1 MLCSI
6 TEASELL
13 GYKSRAQLYRM
24 KEDHWL
30 DDYIQ
35 MIDGKTYLHME
46 GPRGKPSLAR
56 HIMGIIDWRS
66 SNTIIDF
73 YPNKYIQDE
82 AKRLNSDR
90 KLTLK
95 TSFTETLRL
104 CNVIFVI
111 ANFLLP

>member
-24 KEDHWL
+24 KEEHWL

-35 MIDGKTYLHME
+35 IIDGKTYLLME

-73 YPNKYIQDE
+73 DPKKYLKDE
-82 AKRLNSDR
+82 AARLKSQPKN
-90 KLTLK
+90 
-95 TSFTETLRL
+95 
-104 CNVIFVI
+104 
-111 ANFLLP
+111 